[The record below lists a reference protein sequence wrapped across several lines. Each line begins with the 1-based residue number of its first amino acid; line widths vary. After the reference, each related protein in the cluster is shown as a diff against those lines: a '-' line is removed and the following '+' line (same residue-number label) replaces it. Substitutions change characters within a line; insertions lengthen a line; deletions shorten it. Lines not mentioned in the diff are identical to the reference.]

1 MQLKLRRGQGRA
13 TLPEF
18 IMAEQQSR
26 PPRTGRLGPT
36 VPLAAE
42 FRLGQTPRLERELAQ
57 TTWKHKSSFDLPR
70 VFGNLFSRSMQ
81 MRLLTGVYW
90 DFVYVWFSVPR
101 RHLEKKREARV
112 GRNEIKHLGGGYIY
126 MYKANVHVLVLLGC
140 ETATNRIIRKRI
152 W

>member
-1 MQLKLRRGQGRA
+1 MQVKLRRGQGRA

-36 VPLAAE
+36 VPSPPN
-42 FRLGQTPRLERELAQ
+42 LGWDRRRDSNVNWRRRPGNTKAPLISLG
-57 TTWKHKSSFDLPR
+57 

-112 GRNEIKHLGGGYIY
+112 GRNEIEHLAGGYIY
-126 MYKANVHVLVLLGC
+126 LYKDKVHVLVLLGC
-140 ETATNRIIRKRI
+140 ETATNRIIRKRV